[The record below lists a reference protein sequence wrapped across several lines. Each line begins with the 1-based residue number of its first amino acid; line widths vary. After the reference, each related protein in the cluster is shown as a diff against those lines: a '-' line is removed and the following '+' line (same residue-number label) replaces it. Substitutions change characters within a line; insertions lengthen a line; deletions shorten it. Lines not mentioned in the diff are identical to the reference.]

1 MARRSAPSRRPPGQ
15 REPGL
20 AGSERP
26 LIISASVDPFTLA
39 ITPAGHVVLRPAE
52 PHEPAPGQPAARR
65 IHTAFER
72 GHAAGLLHLGAAET
86 RTELPPT
93 FSFWRD
99 VGRAFVA
106 ALCALPDLEERRERA
121 DPAPRDGELER
132 LAAAAPPMAGGEYL
146 TVDVLGSLWR
156 DVLEAWRAE
165 IAAATGTVQEWLA
178 SRDPA
183 WSVVGR
189 VHLHLAENRRDPD
202 RPFAFL
208 ATYTTGLAASGKP
221 RHRALGDAVREASSA
236 ADRRRLLALLQ
247 PVHRASERSALV
259 KALADSGRLFQPQ
272 AWTPAE
278 AHRFLREVPALEES
292 GVVVRV
298 PDWWS
303 GRRAPRP
310 RVTVSVGE
318 KKPATLGLDAMLDFS
333 VRLTLGDEEVTEA
346 ELRKLREASA
356 GLVLLKGRWVEVDRE
371 KLDEVLRRWKAAQQS
386 AADGLSFIEAM
397 RLAAGADLQ
406 DGQPEAEADREW
418 AGVQAGPWLAETLA
432 ELRGAR
438 GPALEAQAD
447 PGEALRTALR
457 PYQREGVRWLW
468 LLSRLGLGG
477 CLADDMGLGKTIQVL
492 ALLLLLKRHRAIPG
506 PHLLVVPASL
516 LANWKAESERFAPSL
531 NVLVAHPSATRREEL
546 AALGPEALAGHD
558 LVVVSYGAVHRLP
571 WLAATSF
578 GLVVLDEAQAIKNPA
593 ARQTRAVKTL
603 RSRVRLALTG
613 TPVENRAGDLW
624 SIFDFVNP
632 GLLGSAKEF
641 GAFLKRAGG
650 GGPAPAGGEARP
662 SPYGALRELVR
673 PYILRRLKTD
683 RAVIADLPD
692 KTEVKAFCSLTKRQ
706 AALYQ
711 ESVESLAREIADVN
725 PAERMRRRG
734 LVLSYLMRL
743 KQICNH
749 PSQWLGDGAYAPAES
764 GKLARLAEIAE
775 VVASRQ
781 EKALV
786 FTQFREMTAPLA
798 RFLGDAFGRPGLV
811 LSGETKVRERA
822 ELVRRFQE
830 DEAVP
835 FFVLSL
841 KAGGT
846 GLNLTAATH
855 VIHFDRWWNPAVENQ
870 ATDRAFRIGQKKGVL
885 VHKLVCR
892 GTVEERID
900 AMLEDKR
907 KLSRELL
914 EGGDEV
920 RVTELDDREL
930 LRLVSLDLR
939 SATADT

>member
-1 MARRSAPSRRPPGQ
+1 VTDS
-15 REPGL
+15 
-20 AGSERP
+20 
-26 LIISASVDPFTLA
+26 FTIAL
-39 ITPAGHVVLRPAE
+39 TPAGHVLLRPAE
-52 PHEPAPGQPAARR
+52 PHEPAPEPSAARR
-65 IHTAFER
+65 IRAAFER
-72 GHAAGLLHLGAAET
+72 GHAAGLLHLGAAEA
-86 RTELPPT
+86 RTVLPPA
-93 FSFWRD
+93 FAFWRD
-99 VGRAFVA
+99 LGRAFVA

-121 DPAPRDGELER
+121 DPAPRGGEFER
-132 LAAAAPPMAGGEYL
+132 LAASAPPMPGGEYL
-146 TVDVLGSLWR
+146 TAEVLRSLWEG
-156 DVLEAWRAE
+156 VLDAWRAE
-165 IAAATGTVQEWLA
+165 IAATAATVQEWLA
-178 SRDPA
+178 AQDPG

-189 VHLHLAENRRDPD
+189 VHLHLAENRRDPE
-202 RPFAFL
+202 RPFAFI
-208 ATYTTGLAASGKP
+208 ATYTTGLAPSGKP
-221 RHRALGDAVREASSA
+221 QHRPLGDAVREASSA
-236 ADRRRLLALLQ
+236 ADHRRLLALLQ

-259 KALADSGRLFQPQ
+259 KALAQSGRLFQPQ

-278 AHRFLREVPALEES
+278 AHRFLREVPALEQS
-292 GVVVRV
+292 GIVVRV

-303 GRRAPRP
+303 GRRPPRP
-310 RVTVSVGE
+310 RVTLSVGE
-318 KKPATLGLDAMLDFS
+318 RKPAALGLEAMLDFS
-333 VRLTLGDEEVTEA
+333 VRLTLGDEEITEA
-346 ELRKLREASA
+346 ELRNLREGSE
-356 GLVLLKGRWVEVDRE
+356 GLVLLKGRWVEVDQE
-371 KLDEVLRRWKAAQQS
+371 KLDEVLRRWNAAQRS

-397 RLAAGADLQ
+397 RLLAGADLA
-406 DGQPEAEADREW
+406 DGQPEAVADREW
-418 AGVQAGPWLAETLA
+418 AGVKAGAWLAETLA
-432 ELRGAR
+432 ELRGVR
-438 GPALEAQAD
+438 GPGLEAQAD

-477 CLADDMGLGKTIQVL
+477 CLADDMGLGKTVQVL

-516 LANWKAESERFAPSL
+516 LANWKAEAERFAPSVK
-531 NVLVAHPSATRREEL
+531 VLVAHPSATTREDL
-546 AALGPEALAGHD
+546 AALGPDALAEHD
-558 LVVVSYGAVHRLP
+558 LVVVSYGAVHRFP
-571 WLAATSF
+571 WLEATSF
-578 GLVVLDEAQAIKNPA
+578 GLVVLDEAQAIKNPT
-593 ARQTRAVKTL
+593 ARQTRAVKAL
-603 RSRVRLALTG
+603 KSCVRLALTG

-641 GAFLKRAGG
+641 GTFLKRAGG
-650 GGPAPAGGEARP
+650 GSGPAGDGEPP

-711 ESVESLAREIADVN
+711 ESVESLAREIAEVN
-725 PAERMRRRG
+725 SDDRMRRRG

-749 PSQWLGDGAYAPAES
+749 PSQWLGDGGYAPAES

-786 FTQFREMTAPLA
+786 FTQFREMTSPLA
-798 RFLGDAFGRPGLV
+798 RFLGDVFGRPGLV
-811 LSGETKVRERA
+811 LSGETKVRGRA

-830 DEAVP
+830 DEAIP

-900 AMLEDKR
+900 ATLEDKR

-920 RVTELDDREL
+920 RLTELDDRQL
-930 LRLVSLDLR
+930 LELVSLDLR

>member
-1 MARRSAPSRRPPGQ
+1 MT
-15 REPGL
+15 
-20 AGSERP
+20 
-26 LIISASVDPFTLA
+26 DPFTIAL
-39 ITPAGHVVLRPAE
+39 TPAGHVLLRPAE
-52 PHEPAPGQPAARR
+52 PHEPAPEPAAARR
-65 IHTAFER
+65 IREAFER
-72 GHAAGLLHLGAAET
+72 GHAAGLLHLGAAEA
-86 RTELPPT
+86 RTTLPPV
-93 FSFWRD
+93 FAFWRD
-99 VGRAFVA
+99 FGRAFVA
-106 ALCALPDLEERRERA
+106 ALCALPDLEERREHA
-121 DPAPRDGELER
+121 DPAPREGELER
-132 LAAAAPPMAGGEYL
+132 LAAGAPPIPGGEYL
-146 TVDVLGSLWR
+146 TADVLRSLWH

-165 IAAATGTVQEWLA
+165 LAATTGAVEAWLA
-178 SRDPA
+178 AKDRA

-189 VHLHLAENRRDPD
+189 VHLHLAENRRDPEQ
-202 RPFAFL
+202 PFAFL

-221 RHRALGDAVREASSA
+221 QHRPLGDAVREASSA

-247 PVHRASERSALV
+247 PVQRASERSALV

-272 AWTPAE
+272 AWTPVE
-278 AHRFLREVPALEES
+278 AHRFLREVPALEDS

-318 KKPATLGLDAMLDFS
+318 KKPAALGLDAMLDFS
-333 VRLTLGDEEVTEA
+333 VRLTLGDEELTEA
-346 ELRKLREASA
+346 ELAKLRQGSE

-371 KLDEVLRRWKAAQQS
+371 KLDEVLRRWKEAQRN
-386 AADGLSFIEAM
+386 AKDGLSFIEAM
-397 RLAAGADLQ
+397 RLLAGADLAE
-406 DGQPEAEADREW
+406 GRPEADAEREW
-418 AGVQAGPWLAETLA
+418 AGIEAGAWLAETLA
-432 ELRGAR
+432 DLRGAR
-438 GPALEAQAD
+438 GEAGAD

-468 LLSRLGLGG
+468 HLSRLGLGG
-477 CLADDMGLGKTIQVL
+477 CLADDMGLGKTVQVL

-516 LANWKAESERFAPSL
+516 LANWKAEAERFAPSL
-531 NVLVAHPSATRREEL
+531 RVLVAHPSATPRDEL
-546 AALGPEALAGHD
+546 AALGPDALAGQD
-558 LVVVSYGAVHRLP
+558 LVVVSYGAVHRFP
-571 WLAATSF
+571 WLAETGF

-593 ARQTRAVKTL
+593 ARQTRAVKVL

-613 TPVENRAGDLW
+613 TPVENRAGDLL

-632 GLLGSAKEF
+632 GLLGTAKEF
-641 GAFLKRAGG
+641 GAFLRRA
-650 GGPAPAGGEARP
+650 PP

-673 PYILRRLKTD
+673 PYLLRRLKTD
-683 RAVIADLPD
+683 RTVIADLPD

-711 ESVESLAREIADVN
+711 DSVESLARELASVSPED
-725 PAERMRRRG
+725 RMRRRG
-734 LVLSYLMRL
+734 LVLSFLMRF

-749 PSQWLGDGAYAPAES
+749 PSQWLGDGAYAAADS
-764 GKLARLAEIAE
+764 GKFARLAEIAE

-786 FTQFREMTAPLA
+786 FTQFREMTEPLA
-798 RFLGDAFGRPGLV
+798 RFLGEAFGRPGLV
-811 LSGETKVRERA
+811 LSGATRVRERA

-830 DEAVP
+830 DEAIP

-900 AMLEDKR
+900 GMLEEKR
-907 KLSRELL
+907 ELSRELL
-914 EGGDEV
+914 EGGGEV
-920 RVTELDDREL
+920 RLTELDDGEL
-930 LRLVSLDLR
+930 LQLVSLDLR

>member
-1 MARRSAPSRRPPGQ
+1 MISRPVTAPITIA
-15 REPGL
+15 L
-20 AGSERP
+20 
-26 LIISASVDPFTLA
+26 
-39 ITPAGHVVLRPAE
+39 TPAGHVLLRPSE
-52 PHEPAPGQPAARR
+52 PHEPSPEPPASRR
-65 IHTAFER
+65 IRAAFDR

-86 RTELPPT
+86 RTALPPA
-93 FSFWRD
+93 FAFWRD
-99 VGRAFVA
+99 FGRAFVA
-106 ALCALPDLEERRERA
+106 ALCALPDLEERLEGA

-132 LAAAAPPMAGGEYL
+132 LAAAAPPMPGGEYL
-146 TVDVLGSLWR
+146 TADLLRALWKEVL
-156 DVLEAWRAE
+156 DAWRVE
-165 IAAATGTVQEWLA
+165 IAATTGTVQGWLA
-178 SRDPA
+178 AQDRA

-208 ATYTTGLAASGKP
+208 ATYTTGLAASGAP
-221 RHRALGDAVREASSA
+221 QHRPLGDAVREASSA
-236 ADRRRLLALLQ
+236 ADRQRLLALLQ

-298 PDWWS
+298 PSWWS
-303 GRRAPRP
+303 SDRPPRP

-318 KKPATLGLDAMLDFS
+318 RTPAALGLEAMLDFS
-333 VRLTLGDEEVTEA
+333 VRLTLGDEEITEA
-346 ELRKLREASA
+346 ELRKLRNGTD
-356 GLVLLKGRWVEVDRE
+356 GLVFLKGRWVEVDRE
-371 KLDEVLRRWKAAQQS
+371 KLDEVLRRWKAAQRS
-386 AADGLSFIEAM
+386 AADGLSFLEAM
-397 RLAAGADLQ
+397 RLVAGADLAH
-406 DGQPEAEADREW
+406 GKLEAETDREW
-418 AGVQAGPWLAETLA
+418 AGVRAGTWLAETLA
-432 ELRGAR
+432 ELRGA
-438 GPALEAQAD
+438 GGAAQAD
-447 PGEALRTALR
+447 PGEALRTSLR

-477 CLADDMGLGKTIQVL
+477 CLADDMGLGKTVQVL
-492 ALLLLLKRHRAIPG
+492 ALLLLVKRHRAIPG

-516 LANWKAESERFAPSL
+516 LANWKAEAARFAPSL
-531 NVLVAHPSATRREEL
+531 RLLVAHPSATARDEL
-546 AALGPEALAGHD
+546 AALRPDSLAEYD
-558 LVVVSYGAVHRLP
+558 LVVVSYGSVHRFA
-571 WLAATSF
+571 WLAATRF
-578 GLVVLDEAQAIKNPA
+578 GLVVLDEAQAIKSPA

-603 RSRVRLALTG
+603 ESRVRLALTG

-641 GAFLKRAGG
+641 GAFMKRAGSSG
-650 GGPAPAGGEARP
+650 GESARDGEARR

-711 ESVESLAREIADVN
+711 ESVESLAREIASVRPED
-725 PAERMRRRG
+725 RMRRRG
-734 LVLSYLMRL
+734 IVLSYLLRF

-749 PSQWLGDGAYAPAES
+749 PSQWLGDGGYVAAES
-764 GKLARLAEIAE
+764 GKFARLTEIAE

-798 RFLGDAFGRPGLV
+798 RFLAGAFGRPGLV
-811 LSGETKVRERA
+811 LSGETRVRERA

-830 DEAVP
+830 DETIP

-855 VIHFDRWWNPAVENQ
+855 VVHFDRWWNPAVENQ

-892 GTVEERID
+892 GTIEERID

-914 EGGDEV
+914 EGDDEV
-920 RVTELDDREL
+920 RLTELDDREL

>member
-1 MARRSAPSRRPPGQ
+1 VTDSFSIA
-15 REPGL
+15 L
-20 AGSERP
+20 
-26 LIISASVDPFTLA
+26 
-39 ITPAGHVVLRPAE
+39 TPAGHVLLRPAE
-52 PHEPAPGQPAARR
+52 PHEPAPDPAAARR
-65 IHTAFER
+65 IRAAFER
-72 GHAAGLLHLGAAET
+72 GHAAGLLHLGAAEA
-86 RTELPPT
+86 RTALPPALG
-93 FSFWRD
+93 FWRD
-99 VGRAFVA
+99 FGRAFVA
-106 ALCALPDLEERRERA
+106 ALCALPDLEDKRERA
-121 DPAPRDGELER
+121 DPVPRKDEFDR
-132 LAAAAPPMAGGEYL
+132 LSAAAPPMPGGEYL
-146 TVDVLGSLWR
+146 TTNALGSLWA
-156 DVLEAWRAE
+156 DVLGAWRAE
-165 IAAATGTVQEWLA
+165 ISVWTGTVQQWLA
-178 SRDPA
+178 AKDPA

-189 VHLHLAENRRDPD
+189 VHLHLAENRRDPEH
-202 RPFAFL
+202 PFAFL
-208 ATYTTGLAASGKP
+208 ATYTTGLAANGKP
-221 RHRALGDAVREASSA
+221 QHRPLGEAVREASSA

-259 KALADSGRLFQPQ
+259 KTLADSGRLFQPQ

-278 AHRFLREVPALEES
+278 AHRFLREVPSLEDS

-303 GRRAPRP
+303 GRRPPRP

-318 KKPATLGLDAMLDFS
+318 SKPTSLGLDAMLDFS
-333 VRLTLGDEEVTEA
+333 VRLTLGDDEISEA
-346 ELRKLREASA
+346 ELRELRQGSE
-356 GLVLLKGRWVEVDRE
+356 GLVLLKGRWVEMDRE
-371 KLDEVLRRWKAAQQS
+371 KLDEVLRRWKAAQR
-386 AADGLSFIEAM
+386 AAGEGLSFIEAM
-397 RLAAGADLQ
+397 RLLAGTDLAG
-406 DGQPEAEADREW
+406 DKPLAEADRDW
-418 AGVQAGPWLAETLA
+418 TGIQPGAWLAETLA

-438 GPALEAQAD
+438 GPSLEAQAD
-447 PGEALRTALR
+447 PGEALHTALR

-468 LLSRLGLGG
+468 LLMRLGLGG
-477 CLADDMGLGKTIQVL
+477 CLADDMGLGKTVQVL

-516 LANWKAESERFAPSL
+516 LANWKAEAERFAPTVR
-531 NVLVAHPSATRREEL
+531 VLIAHQSATPREDL
-546 AALGPEALAGHD
+546 VGLGPEALARHD
-558 LVVVSYGAVHRLP
+558 LVVVSYGAVHRFP
-571 WLAATSF
+571 WLTATSF
-578 GLVVLDEAQAIKNPA
+578 GLVVLDEAQAIKNPT
-593 ARQTRAVKTL
+593 ARQTRAVKAL

-613 TPVENRAGDLW
+613 TPVENRASDLW

-641 GAFLKRAGG
+641 GAFVKRAATA
-650 GGPAPAGGEARP
+650 APQRDGEVAP

-673 PYILRRLKTD
+673 PYVLRRLKTD

-692 KTEVKAFCSLTKRQ
+692 KTEVKAFCSLTRRQ
-706 AALYQ
+706 TALYA
-711 ESVESLAREIADVN
+711 ESVEALAREIAEVRPED
-725 PAERMRRRG
+725 RMRRRG
-734 LVLSYLMRL
+734 LVLSYLLRF

-749 PSQWLGDGAYAPAES
+749 PSQWLGDGAYAPTES
-764 GKLARLAEIAE
+764 GKFARLAEIAE
-775 VVASRQ
+775 VVGSRQ

-798 RFLGDAFGRPGLV
+798 RFLGQAFGRPGLV
-811 LSGETKVRERA
+811 LSGETPVRERA

-830 DEAVP
+830 DEAIP

-846 GLNLTAATH
+846 GLNLTAASH

-900 AMLEDKR
+900 EMLEDKR

-914 EGGDEV
+914 EGGGEV
-920 RVTELDDREL
+920 RLTELNDSEL
-930 LRLVSLDLR
+930 LSLVSLDLR

>member
-1 MARRSAPSRRPPGQ
+1 MTH
-15 REPGL
+15 
-20 AGSERP
+20 
-26 LIISASVDPFTLA
+26 PFTIAL
-39 ITPAGHVVLRPAE
+39 TPAGHVLLRPAE
-52 PHEPAPGQPAARR
+52 PHEPEPEPAAARR
-65 IHTAFER
+65 IRAAFER
-72 GHAAGLLHLGAAET
+72 GHAAGLLHLGAAEA
-86 RTELPPT
+86 RTALPPV
-93 FSFWRD
+93 FAFWRD
-99 VGRAFVA
+99 FGRAFVA
-106 ALCALPDLEERRERA
+106 ALCALPDLEERRERG
-121 DPAPRDGELER
+121 DPAPRESELER
-132 LAAAAPPMAGGEYL
+132 LAAAAPPMPGGEYL
-146 TVDVLGSLWR
+146 TADVLGSLWQ
-156 DVLEAWRAE
+156 DVLEAWRTE
-165 IAAATGTVQEWLA
+165 IAGATGTVQAWLA
-178 SRDPA
+178 TLDPA

-189 VHLHLAENRRDPD
+189 VHLHLAENRRDPE

-221 RHRALGDAVREASSA
+221 QHRALGDAVREASSA

-278 AHRFLREVPALEES
+278 AHRFLREVPSLEES

-303 GRRAPRP
+303 GRRPPRP

-318 KKPATLGLDAMLDFS
+318 RKPAALGLDAMLDFS
-333 VRLTLGDEEVTEA
+333 VRLTLGDEEITEA
-346 ELRKLREASA
+346 ELRKLREGSE

-371 KLDEVLRRWKAAQQS
+371 KLEEVLRRWKAAQRS
-386 AADGLSFIEAM
+386 AGEGLSFIEAM
-397 RLAAGADLQ
+397 RLLAGADLA
-406 DGQPEAEADREW
+406 DGKPEAEADREW
-418 AGVQAGPWLAETLA
+418 AGVRAGAWLTETLA

-438 GPALEAQAD
+438 GPALEAQTD
-447 PGEALRTALR
+447 PGEALHTALR

-468 LLSRLGLGG
+468 HLSRLGLGG
-477 CLADDMGLGKTIQVL
+477 CLADDMGLGKTVQVL

-516 LANWKAESERFAPSL
+516 LANWKAEAERFAPSVR
-531 NVLVAHPSATRREEL
+531 VLVAHTSATPREEL
-546 AALGPEALAGHD
+546 AALGPEALAEHD
-558 LVVVSYGAVHRLP
+558 LVVVSYGAVHRFP

-593 ARQTRAVKTL
+593 ARQTRAVKAL

-650 GGPAPAGGEARP
+650 AGPASAGDGEAPP

-673 PYILRRLKTD
+673 PYLLRRLKTD
-683 RAVIADLPD
+683 RAVIDDLPD

-711 ESVESLAREIADVN
+711 ESVESLAREISEVGPAD
-725 PAERMRRRG
+725 RMRRRG

-749 PSQWLGDGAYAPAES
+749 PSQWLGDGAYAPDES

-798 RFLGDAFGRPGLV
+798 RFLGEAFGRPGLV

-830 DEAVP
+830 DETIP

-920 RVTELDDREL
+920 RLTELGDREL
-930 LRLVSLDLR
+930 LALVSLDLR

>member
-1 MARRSAPSRRPPGQ
+1 
-15 REPGL
+15 
-20 AGSERP
+20 
-26 LIISASVDPFTLA
+26 
-39 ITPAGHVVLRPAE
+39 
-52 PHEPAPGQPAARR
+52 
-65 IHTAFER
+65 
-72 GHAAGLLHLGAAET
+72 
-86 RTELPPT
+86 
-93 FSFWRD
+93 
-99 VGRAFVA
+99 VA

-132 LAAAAPPMAGGEYL
+132 LALGAPPMPGGEYL
-146 TVDVLGSLWR
+146 SADVLRSLWQS
-156 DVLEAWRAE
+156 VLEAWRAE
-165 IAAATGTVQEWLA
+165 IAAQTGTVQEWLA

-189 VHLHLAENRRDPD
+189 VHLHLAENRRDPE

-221 RHRALGDAVREASSA
+221 QHRPLGEAVREASSG

-272 AWTPAE
+272 AWMPAE

-303 GRRAPRP
+303 GRRPPRP

-318 KKPATLGLDAMLDFS
+318 RKPAGLGLDAMLDFS
-333 VRLTLGDEEVTEA
+333 VRLTLGDEEITEA
-346 ELRKLREASA
+346 ELRRLREGAE

-371 KLDEVLRRWKAAQQS
+371 KLDEVLRRWKAAQRS
-386 AADGLSFIEAM
+386 AGEGLSFIEAM
-397 RLAAGADLQ
+397 RLVAGADLA
-406 DGQPEAEADREW
+406 DGKPEAEADREW
-418 AGVQAGPWLAETLA
+418 AGVRAGAWLAETLA

-438 GPALEAQAD
+438 GPALETQAD

-477 CLADDMGLGKTIQVL
+477 CLADDMGLGKTVQVL

-516 LANWKAESERFAPSL
+516 LANWKAEAERFAPSL
-531 NVLVAHPSATRREEL
+531 SALVAHPSATPREEL

-558 LVVVSYGAVHRLP
+558 LVVVSYGAVHRFP

-578 GLVVLDEAQAIKNPA
+578 GLVVLDEAQAIKNPT
-593 ARQTRAVKTL
+593 ARQTRAVKAL

-641 GAFLKRAGG
+641 GAFLKRAGSTAQAARG
-650 GGPAPAGGEARP
+650 SPELVEGSPRAVPGDGEAPP

-683 RAVIADLPD
+683 RTVIADLPD
-692 KTEVKAFCSLTKRQ
+692 KTEVKAFCPLTKRQ

-711 ESVESLAREIADVN
+711 DSVESLAREIAEVN
-725 PAERMRRRG
+725 PEDRMRRRG
-734 LVLSYLMRL
+734 LVLAYLMRL

-749 PSQWLGDGAYAPAES
+749 PSQWLGDGAYAPPES
-764 GKLARLAEIAE
+764 GKFARLAEIAE

-811 LSGETKVRERA
+811 LSGDTRVRERA

-830 DEAVP
+830 DEAIP

-892 GTVEERID
+892 GTIEERID

-920 RVTELDDREL
+920 RLTELDDRAL
-930 LRLVSLDLR
+930 LALVSLDLR
-939 SATADT
+939 SATADM